1 MTSEYKKKYSQAI
14 ANWPVEERPREK
26 LILKGPES
34 LSDAE
39 LLAIFL
45 RVGVKGKNAIVLA
58 QDLLAKFGSL
68 RGLYAAPVDELRAV
82 LGIGDAKIAQFKAV
96 IEMSK
101 RYLAEGFHDR
111 PYVESSEDI
120 MKLLSQEMRDLD
132 QEVFKVVLL
141 NGQNHVLNILEV
153 ARGSLTAPGY
163 IREKLS
169 RWRSDIPLPLSSS
182 FTTIRQGWQKPARMT
197 RRLQGISFLP
207 ACSSA

>member
-1 MTSEYKKKYSQAI
+1 MTSEHKKKYTQAI
-14 ANWPVEERPREK
+14 ANWPLEERPREK

-58 QDLLAKFGSL
+58 QDLLVRFGSL

-101 RYLAEGFHDR
+101 RYLA
-111 PYVESSEDI
+111 
-120 MKLLSQEMRDLD
+120 
-132 QEVFKVVLL
+132 
-141 NGQNHVLNILEV
+141 
-153 ARGSLTAPGY
+153 
-163 IREKLS
+163 
-169 RWRSDIPLPLSSS
+169 
-182 FTTIRQGWQKPARMT
+182 
-197 RRLQGISFLP
+197 
-207 ACSSA
+207 